1 MANKHETGQQRLVT
15 QDMLARLPEPVQRYL
30 EYTGVV
36 GKPWVETVYL
46 RQTGKFRQGFDRPW
60 MPMSAEQWYTTNPP
74 GFLWKARFKLA
85 GLPLLRAEDKY
96 QSGSGHMYGKLAGM
110 ITVFDQ
116 RGEKM
121 DQGAM
126 LRYLSEMIW
135 FPAAFLGEN
144 ITWEEVDE
152 NSAQVTLIDQ
162 GRSVSGLIYVD
173 EAGKFTNFTAHRYR
187 EVNGDFSL
195 DPWSTPVE
203 EYGVRAGLN
212 LPIRGKAVWNLPEGD
227 LDYVDLEITE
237 LEYNTS
243 TWR

>member
-1 MANKHETGQQRLVT
+1 
-15 QDMLARLPEPVQRYL
+15 
-30 EYTGVV
+30 
-36 GKPWVETVYL
+36 
-46 RQTGKFRQGFDRPW
+46 
-60 MPMSAEQWYTTNPP
+60 
-74 GFLWKARFKLA
+74 
-85 GLPLLRAEDKY
+85 
-96 QSGSGHMYGKLAGM
+96 MYGKLAGM

-116 RGEKM
+116 RGEQL

-144 ITWEEVDE
+144 ITWEEVDQY
-152 NSAQVTLIDQ
+152 SSQVTLTDQ

-173 EAGKFTNFTAHRYR
+173 ETGKFTNFTAQRYR
-187 EVNGDFSL
+187 EVSGDFSL

-203 EYGVRAGLN
+203 EYGVLAGLN
-212 LPIRGKAVWNLPEGD
+212 LPIKGKAVWNLPEGD
-227 LDYVDLEITE
+227 LDYVDLDITE